1 MAALLKFKRLGW
13 GVTFALVTLMALL
26 SYVSG
31 RRYLAAMRA
40 VEQTLAVQS
49 AIHATLS
56 LLKDAET
63 GQRGFTLTGDPQF
76 LDPYHAARTDIPI
89 HVARLVQ
96 ITQGDSLQTSRLVL
110 LRQLIDDKLANVE
123 AVIRLR
129 RAGDEQGARERVRS
143 GQGKQIMDGVRVV
156 CKAMSDHEEELLRAR
171 KRAARESEISAVWGI
186 GIGSVAMVLVALFSL
201 LTVHRDVE
209 QLKHTAEELA
219 ASEEHYR
226 MLTESSSDLVRLLDL
241 NGAVLYVNPSV
252 ERLLGYGVDEY
263 LALPPRSL
271 MHPDE
276 LSTAAL
282 IMSEIRQRIRREG
295 VSTYRLLHKSGEFR
309 WFEVHWAVRRDA
321 DGALRDVHTVGRDVT
336 ARLESERRL
345 KTYAIELKTIS
356 LRDELTGLYNRRGF
370 LEVAGRAHAQ
380 ALKEARYAALIFIDL
395 NGMKGIND
403 ELGHDVGDRA
413 LCDAA
418 EVLLRALRSSDVVG
432 RLGGDEFVAFATD
445 FRAAELEPLR
455 NRLRKL
461 NEQRTTE
468 QARSFRLSMSVGA
481 ACLLPGSERSLTEL
495 LDEADAAMYEQKN
508 ARRAAGGISV
518 PPPPNTDGC

>member
-1 MAALLKFKRLGW
+1 
-13 GVTFALVTLMALL
+13 
-26 SYVSG
+26 
-31 RRYLAAMRA
+31 
-40 VEQTLAVQS
+40 
-49 AIHATLS
+49 
-56 LLKDAET
+56 
-63 GQRGFTLTGDPQF
+63 
-76 LDPYHAARTDIPI
+76 
-89 HVARLVQ
+89 
-96 ITQGDSLQTSRLVL
+96 
-110 LRQLIDDKLANVE
+110 
-123 AVIRLR
+123 
-129 RAGDEQGARERVRS
+129 
-143 GQGKQIMDGVRVV
+143 
-156 CKAMSDHEEELLRAR
+156 
-171 KRAARESEISAVWGI
+171 
-186 GIGSVAMVLVALFSL
+186 
-201 LTVHRDVE
+201 
-209 QLKHTAEELA
+209 
-219 ASEEHYR
+219 
-226 MLTESSSDLVRLLDL
+226 
-241 NGAVLYVNPSV
+241 
-252 ERLLGYGVDEY
+252 
-263 LALPPRSL
+263 
-271 MHPDE
+271 
-276 LSTAAL
+276 
-282 IMSEIRQRIRREG
+282 MSEIRQRIRREG

>member
-186 GIGSVAMVLVALFSL
+186 GSGAVAMVLVALFSL

-276 LSTAAL
+276 L
-282 IMSEIRQRIRREG
+282 
-295 VSTYRLLHKSGEFR
+295 
-309 WFEVHWAVRRDA
+309 
-321 DGALRDVHTVGRDVT
+321 
-336 ARLESERRL
+336 
-345 KTYAIELKTIS
+345 
-356 LRDELTGLYNRRGF
+356 
-370 LEVAGRAHAQ
+370 
-380 ALKEARYAALIFIDL
+380 
-395 NGMKGIND
+395 
-403 ELGHDVGDRA
+403 
-413 LCDAA
+413 
-418 EVLLRALRSSDVVG
+418 
-432 RLGGDEFVAFATD
+432 
-445 FRAAELEPLR
+445 
-455 NRLRKL
+455 
-461 NEQRTTE
+461 
-468 QARSFRLSMSVGA
+468 
-481 ACLLPGSERSLTEL
+481 
-495 LDEADAAMYEQKN
+495 
-508 ARRAAGGISV
+508 
-518 PPPPNTDGC
+518 